1 MLDAPTR
8 MRSFGFQVRFLPILP
23 STPWISCKICCGRN
37 MSTERHSLTV
47 HLLTLDAVEPL
58 TDKFLTPLGLE
69 REHESKKGDENST
82 CRTNQHGLL
91 GRGVCVCVSVLQTE
105 GEACPARSII
115 AF

>member
-1 MLDAPTR
+1 
-8 MRSFGFQVRFLPILP
+8 
-23 STPWISCKICCGRN
+23 
-37 MSTERHSLTV
+37 MSTERHFLTV